1 MSKKK
6 TAILHIGIHKTGS
19 TSIQRFLGV
28 NRSKLRQCGIDFY
41 SGIHHLNNH
50 VELHTAAIRTSRET
64 PFKLTSGVL
73 VNDDYRNLV
82 RDRVREYVSNS
93 ECESVLFSAEG
104 LSYLRYDDELERLTS
119 MIPAEDIRVIMYLR
133 NPDSFMKSY
142 KLELKKNNIKFS
154 EDKESVAY
162 VLDDTWLTNYG
173 ERVSFFRNWFGD
185 SNTFVLDFDDEVRQS
200 RSVIPSFLTSL
211 GLKSEFC
218 PQDWE
223 NLFLNQ
229 GPPPSKSR
237 WFTRR
242 SKKLRNF
249 R

>member
-82 RDRVREYVSNS
+82 RDRVREYV
-93 ECESVLFSAEG
+93 
-104 LSYLRYDDELERLTS
+104 
-119 MIPAEDIRVIMYLR
+119 
-133 NPDSFMKSY
+133 
-142 KLELKKNNIKFS
+142 
-154 EDKESVAY
+154 
-162 VLDDTWLTNYG
+162 LDDTWLTNYG

-237 WFTRR
+237 WFTRI